1 MDTLTQVKRNFT
13 EVKEIRNQIKSL
25 LEALSGKIEKLKAL
39 YVDFISRNSKNLDI
53 FGLDSFHF
61 QNKML
66 DFEYKHMMSNFTLIS
81 NRMYGGYYKLY
92 QLIVQYAKENIADKS
107 VLDACQIGKKSFPRY
122 KDLEPDKVYDFD
134 VVLDVH
140 HTVVNIITEMDT
152 YLTSKEDELKSDRA
166 RSDHGLNI
174 ENFIHAVVYKNT
186 LLKSQIE
193 LFTNYVLVFHKY
205 HSKYLRRFRL
215 KLMFLYK
222 QIDSDVDLEQTSVN
236 QGFDKKKVLRR
247 KNSDDV
253 GVALDDMR
261 EIMTTFSGGEDSPG
275 AEVSAGEYR
284 EVASIM
290 QAAAV
295 GDIGVPGET
304 HTIEDFSVES
314 ATPDDLEENLPSMAD
329 ASEVTDVPDNVSDD
343 EDDDMGLSGLKLKVK
358 ESQSFSLNEDDDN
371 TVIT

>member
-1 MDTLTQVKRNFT
+1 MDTLSQVKRNFA
-13 EVKEIRNQIKSL
+13 EIKEIRNQIKSL
-25 LEALSGKIEKLKAL
+25 LDALNGKIDKLKQL

-66 DFEYKHMMSNFTLIS
+66 DFEYKHMTSYFTMVG

-92 QLIVQYAKENIADKS
+92 QLIVQYAKDNIEDKT
-107 VLDACQIGKKSFPRY
+107 VLEACQIGKKSFPRY

-134 VVLDVH
+134 VVLEVH
-140 HTVVNIITEMDT
+140 HTVVNVITELDS

-215 KLMFLYK
+215 KLMFMYK
-222 QIDSDVDLEQTSVN
+222 QIDSDVDLEQTGVT
-236 QGFDKKKVLRR
+236 QGFDKQKVMRR
-247 KNSDDV
+247 RNSDDD
-253 GVALDDMR
+253 GVALNDMK
-261 EIMTTFSGGEDSPG
+261 EIMTTLGGSEDSPL
-275 AEVSAGEYR
+275 ANISVDEYKEVEAVLR
-284 EVASIM
+284 
-290 QAAAV
+290 AAKT
-295 GDIGVPGET
+295 G
-304 HTIEDFSVES
+304 SVES
-314 ATPDDLEENLPSMAD
+314 HAVEAYSVGSTSGRDSGQDVPAITD
-329 ASEVTDVPDNVSDD
+329 ASEVTEVPEDDTSDD
-343 EDDDMGLSGLKLKVK
+343 EEEAGVMRVVVQETPGT
-358 ESQSFSLNEDDDN
+358 FSNIAASD
-371 TVIT
+371 TAVIT

>member
-1 MDTLTQVKRNFT
+1 MDTLSQVKRNFA

-92 QLIVQYAKENIADKS
+92 QLIVQYAKENVSDKT

-140 HTVVNIITEMDT
+140 HTVVNIITELDS
-152 YLTSKEDELKSDRA
+152 YLTSKEDELRSDRA

-222 QIDSDVDLEQTSVN
+222 QIDSDVDLEQTGVN
-236 QGFDKKKVLRR
+236 QSLNKKKVLRR

-275 AEVSAGEYR
+275 ADVSAGEYK

-290 QAAAV
+290 QAAAL
-295 GDIGVPGET
+295 GDIGITGES
-304 HTIEDFSVES
+304 HTIEAFSVES
-314 ATPDDLEENLPSMAD
+314 ASHEGEEENLPSMAD
-329 ASEVTDVPDNVSDD
+329 ASEVTDV
-343 EDDDMGLSGLKLKVK
+343 
-358 ESQSFSLNEDDDN
+358 
-371 TVIT
+371 